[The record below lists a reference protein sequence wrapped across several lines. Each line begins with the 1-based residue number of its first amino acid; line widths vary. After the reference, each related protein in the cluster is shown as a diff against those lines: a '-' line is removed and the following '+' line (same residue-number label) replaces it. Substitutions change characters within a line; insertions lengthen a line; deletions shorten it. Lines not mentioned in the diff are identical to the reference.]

1 MYSWQFKIEEANDKL
16 SQLQG
21 MEPCKLNFNKAL
33 DKTFKIWESLHRR
46 FVIVTIDKAANNYA
60 LICSKFY
67 MYPFLGEVG
76 ILSNSNTKTY
86 SKVNTSKED
95 IINTK

>member
-1 MYSWQFKIEEANDKL
+1 
-16 SQLQG
+16 
-21 MEPCKLNFNKAL
+21 
-33 DKTFKIWESLHRR
+33 
-46 FVIVTIDKAANNYA
+46 
-60 LICSKFY
+60 